1 MRAAASR
8 ANQKLAAY
16 RRPESRRHSS
26 RFFALKYLLEKYRD
40 YDEGTLSKL
49 RGYFVS
55 EGFLSIIA
63 HEIGLGRF
71 VLLGKGEKASGGMF
85 KDSLLC
91 DIFESLVAAIY
102 RDGGY
107 EEARRT
113 IIHLFGKRIDEDIS
127 TNSFIDSKS
136 ELQKLTQKVYGVLPE
151 YTVLKE
157 VGPEHNKT
165 FVVELTIE
173 GILQE
178 TGEGKSKKKRR
189 KSRRHQGTEPPCA
202 RLIKKILPVFIP
214 FAGCRNRCVYCNQH
228 KITGT
233 GGSSLI
239 ENAARQIEE
248 YLTYSDTWD
257 ELAFYGGSF
266 TCLPEKDRTALY
278 SLAHSKGFRTL
289 RFSTSPDCVG
299 KDVLDEADSWGVRTV
314 ELGVQSLSDK
324 VLRLNKRPYDSEGCI
339 EAVRAVQER
348 FVTGVQMMTG
358 MYGET
363 AADVIRTADTLA
375 AMKPAYA
382 RIYPTVVLADT
393 ELSDLYSAGAYIQP
407 PPSGDASPHGVCI
420 CLTHF
425 RRNKC
430 HPHRLQ
436 YTDSLE
442 NSIKGGFYH
451 PAFGDIVKTL
461 IILIYLHNHGEIRA
475 NGTEIQKLGGY
486 KALARKHFPD
496 KIITDEGSS
505 ADFSEICMK
514 AKENIFENNGRNPE
528 RNAASYAEELI
539 RHDPQRIR

>member
-1 MRAAASR
+1 MRTS
-8 ANQKLAAY
+8 
-16 RRPESRRHSS
+16 H
-26 RFFALKYLLEKYRD
+26 
-40 YDEGTLSKL
+40 
-49 RGYFVS
+49 
-55 EGFLSIIA
+55 
-63 HEIGLGRF
+63 
-71 VLLGKGEKASGGMF
+71 
-85 KDSLLC
+85 
-91 DIFESLVAAIY
+91 
-102 RDGGY
+102 
-107 EEARRT
+107 
-113 IIHLFGKRIDEDIS
+113 
-127 TNSFIDSKS
+127 
-136 ELQKLTQKVYGVLPE
+136 
-151 YTVLKE
+151 
-157 VGPEHNKT
+157 
-165 FVVELTIE
+165 
-173 GILQE
+173 
-178 TGEGKSKKKRR
+178 
-189 KSRRHQGTEPPCA
+189 
-202 RLIKKILPVFIP
+202 KKILPVFIP

-233 GGSSLI
+233 GGSGLI

-278 SLAHSKGFRTL
+278 SLAHSQGFRTL

-393 ELSDLYSAGAYIQP
+393 ELADLYSAGAYIQP
-407 PPSGDASPHGVCI
+407 PPPEMLLRTAYAYAS
-420 CLTHF
+420 LTSAGTNVI
-425 RRNKC
+425 RTG
-430 HPHRLQ
+430 LQ

-461 IILIYLHNHGEIRA
+461 IILIYIHNHGEIHA

-539 RHDPQRIR
+539 RQTHNG